1 MGVMLYNSTE
11 GAFKDVQAMQKYDA
25 SANAWKEC
33 TSAQVQDNGVWV
45 EKLQKPITYL
55 YKDGDEC
62 TNITGG
68 YVLWNPC
75 NRSDGSFV
83 KGSNYIYVK
92 GSLYTSNGEYGC
104 TTAKEIDFA
113 PYKTLNVSVIEYKGS
128 AYPYGGGIA
137 GVVGLSHGPIYS
149 TGVTSLDIS
158 SVNSLHKLIIY
169 GMAGSGSIKVDKVWV
184 EK

>member
-1 MGVMLYNSTE
+1 MSVKIYDTANS
-11 GAFKDVQAMQKYDA
+11 AFKDIQAMQRYDP

-33 TSAQVQDNGVWV
+33 TSAKVQENDVWV

-55 YKDGDEC
+55 YKDGNEC

-68 YVLWNPC
+68 YVLWNPD

-92 GSLYTSNGEYGC
+92 GSSITSKGEYGC

-128 AYPYGGGIA
+128 AAYPYGGGIV
-137 GVVGLSHGPIYS
+137 GVGYRRIYS
-149 TGVTSLDIS
+149 TGVTSFDIS
-158 SVNSLHKLIIY
+158 SVNSLCQLIIF